1 MPSPPPPPRM
11 PAYQPAVGE
20 VVRDLAHRSP
30 SGQPTEAVYMDTLG
44 GAAYLRP
51 EAGGCEWT
59 TGPDH
64 IRPLDNPR
72 FVAVQHRSHPRA
84 NDAA

>member
-1 MPSPPPPPRM
+1 MPSRPRM
-11 PAYQPAVGE
+11 PAYTPTVGE

-30 SGQPTEAVYMDTLG
+30 SGQPAEGVYMDTLG
-44 GAAYLRP
+44 GLVYLRP

-59 TGPDH
+59 TGPDRV
-64 IRPLDNPR
+64 RPLDSPR
-72 FVAVQHRSHPRA
+72 YLAVQHPSPPRA

>member
-1 MPSPPPPPRM
+1 MPSRPRT
-11 PAYQPAVGE
+11 PAYRPTVGE
-20 VVRDLAHRSP
+20 VVRDLAHRAP
-30 SGQPTEAVYMDTLG
+30 NGQATEGVYMDTLG

-59 TGPDH
+59 TGPEH
-64 IRPLDNPR
+64 VKPLDTPR
-72 FVAVQHRSHPRA
+72 FIHVQHPSPPRA